1 MKMPTSLLPLL
12 LFAIMALES
21 APFSLDCQDKITR
34 RQALSFILGT
44 VTPSLLLIDNA
55 DATCLTG
62 DEAPDC
68 IGVYKESIPQ
78 SSKQDNAG
86 YGSSTIEQS
95 YGVFRPERPSV
106 ILLNPQSLDEAVG
119 MLQDQR
125 IAMDEIDKLISSGDT
140 EGAGVAVLRVLP
152 RLTLAGRYIAVAMQR
167 VVPRIQQM
175 SDELNDLALTV
186 DNHIG
191 KALRGNL
198 GSTTVAQLALLSD
211 VKAVRVSLNRFIER
225 ATS

>member
-1 MKMPTSLLPLL
+1 MKMTTSLLRLL
-12 LFAIMALES
+12 LFAIMTLES
-21 APFSLDCQDKITR
+21 APFSIDRQDKITR
-34 RQALSFILGT
+34 RQTLSFILGT
-44 VTPSLLLIDNA
+44 VASALLPIGNA

-78 SSKQDNAG
+78 SSKEDDDG
-86 YGSSTIEQS
+86 HRSSTIEQS

-106 ILLNPQSLDEAVG
+106 ILRNPQSLDEAVG

-125 IAMDEIDKLISSGDT
+125 IAMDEIEKSISSGDM

-152 RLTLAGRYIAVAMQR
+152 RLNLAGRYIAVAMQR
-167 VVPRIQQM
+167 LVPQIQQM

-198 GSTTVAQLALLSD
+198 GSTTIAQLTLLSD
-211 VKAVRVSLNRFIER
+211 VQVLRVSLNRFIET
-225 ATS
+225 ATR